1 MENREVKIWKMSHS
15 GHVTKYREKFLK
27 RQVIVLHKDTRK
39 NQGKFFREELKKGD
53 LFYLCFG
60 SSAIKLIGRVT
71 SDNAVENPEMGGG
84 WIERSYEIVK
94 KSTSNNKFKGSP
106 KWWLPS
112 GNTTIRK
119 IKDSELSEFEEIILK
134 PFFEMTLDQMK
145 EAKKIGMTSYI
156 NRLIESKNLIL
167 RGAPGTGKTYLAKQI
182 AEELT
187 DGNEDQIGFVQFHPS
202 YDYTDFVEGLR
213 PSSGDDGQI
222 GFKLQDGIFR
232 EFCERAQNSL
242 AIYEHERTINVEKEE
257 TVSSDFSINTVEKA
271 LNDDDFMAYAWNEFM
286 EEDFVTSKR
295 FWYEDKHGKK
305 VYFHINKINDDI
317 IEFEGYD
324 GRKNTFEYH
333 SLLEPRI
340 IKNII
345 TPLYIS
351 SIGSDFFYYYKLYSI
366 FNYWVFKY
374 AKKYEESNRV
384 KNRIV
389 EEKASNDYPYFVF
402 IIDEINRGEI
412 SKIFGE
418 LFFSI
423 DPDYRGKD
431 GKVTTQYANLRETDK
446 EFYIPENVYIIG
458 TMNDIDRSVD
468 TFDFAMRRRFR
479 FVEIKAADTMG
490 MWENNDKFD
499 NDKIEEARIR
509 LTNLNRAISN
519 TEGLNSHYH
528 IGPSYFL
535 KLPSVNY
542 DYDLLWS
549 DYLEPLLKDY
559 LRGSYDE
566 TDSLDKLKD
575 AYNNEEETDETH

>member
-15 GHVTKYREKFLK
+15 GDVTKYREKFLE

-71 SDNAVENPEMGGG
+71 SDNVVENPEMGGG

-145 EAKKIGMTSYI
+145 GAKKIGMTSYI

-187 DGNEDQIGFVQFHPS
+187 GGNEEQIGFVQFHPS

-286 EEDFVTSKR
+286 EEEFVTSKR

-305 VYFHINKINDDI
+305 VCFHISKINDDI
-317 IEFEGYD
+317 IEFEGYGD
-324 GRKNTFEYH
+324 RNNTFQYR

-345 TPLYIS
+345 NPLYIS

-374 AKKYEESNRV
+374 AKKYEESKRV
-384 KNRIV
+384 KNIIV